1 LIYEALVRNFPPIVM
16 KIKFVILFIMLSGM
30 LASSV
35 SEKLVIS
42 YPVPK
47 NADHPIKILM
57 VEKTRY
63 LSAQDFAEAFGV
75 RTYYRKE
82 SGKIVLF
89 FEKNK
94 IKLTA
99 NNSFLMFD
107 AQVFQ
112 MPGPAVLIDNQVFV
126 PAVSFLTLVKQNTLP
141 DLRYTISE
149 TADSIYVNENRINHF
164 GRPKTP
170 GGTATGITELTGIRF
185 EEKANGVAIR
195 INAPGTFTDADFS
208 SFFKGEEWF
217 YLTIYGATCDST
229 LLSSIFPTN
238 SIQKVVAVP
247 TGSSVQIGFQ
257 LNRQFKSADVHFDM
271 RTSEILLSLFLP
283 LNRDIKRKIEEAKTA
298 WIIDTIVLD
307 PGHGGKDPGTPGRWG
322 YMHEK
327 DIVLDVALRVGK
339 LLEKNKKIKVVYTRK
354 TDEFIPIWKRSEIA
368 NQSDGKLFISLHVN
382 ATKNISNAEGLE
394 FYLLRP
400 GRSEEAIKIAE
411 TENSVIHLE
420 DDADKLKYQGYDDIT
435 NILAN
440 MVHSTNMKDSE
451 LLASI
456 HSRNFTQMVAQKNR
470 GVKQAGF
477 YVLVGADMPKLLCEL
492 GYNTNKEE
500 ARKLNN
506 PKHRQKMAEAI
517 YKSIIEFK
525 ELSDKTISR

>member
-1 LIYEALVRNFPPIVM
+1 M
-16 KIKFVILFIMLSGM
+16 KIKLFILFIILSEMLTG
-30 LASSV
+30 SV

-42 YPVPK
+42 SPPLK
-47 NADHPIKILM
+47 NTDQLITVLT

-63 LSAQDFAEAFGV
+63 LSAQDFAAAFGV
-75 RTYYRKE
+75 RIYYRKE
-82 SGKIVLF
+82 SGKIVF
-89 FEKNK
+89 FFKNNK
-94 IKLTA
+94 IKLTV

-107 AQVFQ
+107 AQIFQ
-112 MPGPAVLIDNQVFV
+112 MPLPAVLIDDQVFV
-126 PAVSFLTLVKQNTLP
+126 PAVSFLTLVKQYTLP
-141 DLRYTISE
+141 DLQYTISE
-149 TADSIYVNENRINHF
+149 TTDSLYVNENRINHF
-164 GRPKTP
+164 DRPKTT
-170 GGTATGITELTGIRF
+170 GGTIAGITELTGIRF

-217 YLTIYGATCDST
+217 YLTIYGASCDSSR
-229 LLSSIFPTN
+229 LSSVFPTN
-238 SIQKVVAVP
+238 SIQKVVAIP

-327 DIVLDVALRVGK
+327 DIVLDVALRVGR

-368 NQSDGKLFISLHVN
+368 NQANGKLFISLHVN

-420 DDADKLKYQGYDDIT
+420 DDEDKLKYQGYDDIT